1 MSLRSS
7 FFFVSS
13 VVVIGL
19 FGAGCGSSSQ
29 PTAVQ
34 SSSVTSTPIE
44 VATTTLPIVLPTAAI
59 LEHASGTVRI
69 VRDGS
74 TMFGGERMALREGD
88 AIDVSTTGSAVI
100 VWPAYGRSMLDG
112 GSQIVLTQATTTADA
127 SQIKTRV
134 FLNFGRVWTRLE
146 RLLGKDS
153 TFSVRAGS
161 VVATVR
167 GTSFGVERLA
177 KKVNVKVME
186 SHVSVTRVAETT
198 STMSM
203 VNESPIGET
212 MMVGPEEMTSNME
225 GSHASIAHSRGMAS
239 AEMQDSFMLLGNAP
253 AATGELQIQPDVSV
267 PQTAAPPVVMGTDAI
282 APVVEAT
289 AQITQPAEP
298 IPSKPVV
305 TAVPAP
311 SPSPVPAPNPT
322 PVPAPAPTPV
332 PAPIPQSAPVPV
344 PVPVP
349 TPTPTPASTPT
360 ASTSS
365 LLEMG
370 GLNKT
375 GVTGTVNW

>member
-7 FFFVSS
+7 LFCVSS
-13 VVVIGL
+13 IVVIGL

-29 PTAVQ
+29 STVIQ
-34 SSSVTSTPIE
+34 SPPVISTTVE
-44 VATTTLPIVLPTAAI
+44 SATTTPSIALPTAAI

-74 TMFGGERMALREGD
+74 TMFGSERMTLREGD

-100 VWPAYGRSMLDG
+100 VWPAYGRSTLDG

-146 RLLGKDS
+146 RLLGKES

-177 KKVNVKVME
+177 KRVNVKVME

-203 VNESPIGET
+203 ANESPIGEV

-225 GSHASIAHSRGMAS
+225 GTHASIAHSRGMAS
-239 AEMQDSFMLLGNAP
+239 AEMQDAFMLFGNAP
-253 AATGELQIQPDVSV
+253 AATGELQIQPDVSA

-282 APVVEAT
+282 APVVEAAAHM
-289 AQITQPAEP
+289 AQPTEP
-298 IPSKPVV
+298 IPSKPAVV
-305 TAVPAP
+305 AVPTP
-311 SPSPVPAPNPT
+311 SSSPVSAPNPT
-322 PVPAPAPTPV
+322 PVLVPQPASV
-332 PAPIPQSAPVPV
+332 PAPIPQPAPVPA
-344 PVPVP
+344 PVP
-349 TPTPTPASTPT
+349 TPSPTPTPSV
-360 ASTSS
+360 STSS

-370 GLNKT
+370 GLNT
-375 GVTGTVNW
+375 SGVTGTVNW